1 MKKLSLIVS
10 ILREEFATFSFYTSS
25 PCLLLF
31 GFAKLAFG
39 ARDLKHTLMKETL
52 HLLKRES
59 YDVSL
64 II

>member
-39 ARDLKHTLMKETL
+39 AVLAGIAAALSAVTAFEEVAGLVL
-52 HLLKRES
+52 FF
-59 YDVSL
+59 Y
-64 II
+64 